1 MDAVFGCLFLGD
13 EPNFKGCHLSPS
25 VDQNMLPSIL
35 YSLIL
40 LHSWISDSSAMPKK
54 PHICVEI
61 NWN

>member
-1 MDAVFGCLFLGD
+1 MGD
-13 EPNFKGCHLSPS
+13 EANFKGYHLLPS

-40 LHSWISDSSAMPKK
+40 LRSWVSDSSAMPKK
-54 PHICVEI
+54 PHVCVEI